1 MARTIEQITEQLE
14 AMIDEHSVV
23 EVLEAISVVCSLKAD
38 HVRSNWQDE
47 AAAKAWDWQSNEI
60 EYLAGKTSRRLRLK

>member
-47 AAAKAWDWQSNEI
+47 QLAHDLEYQSNEI
-60 EYLAGKTSRRLRLK
+60 DYLAGKLSRRLK

>member
-47 AAAKAWDWQSNEI
+47 QLAHDLEYQSNEI
-60 EYLAGKTSRRLRLK
+60 DYLAGKISRRLK